1 MSCQERFCEES
12 YRMIRYGFTGN
23 TGTEDPFIHERA
35 TGTTSSLETDA
46 DHQELRRVTLEN
58 ISLSMEELANK
69 VREEECGAQ
78 SEKYRQVFG
87 ISWLMRHCEAVPDVA
102 VPRNRIYAHY
112 VSICA
117 HERIK
122 PLNPASFGK
131 LVRMVYPDIKTRRL
145 GVRGQSKYHYCGMKL
160 RDESLSSHL
169 NVQKQELKTS
179 EHSTFTNSI
188 ASSFL
193 KALDPLLVHTNVE
206 SEKSTDP
213 FLNFVFKSKHLYFPP
228 YPSSS
233 QTMPPL
239 ATFVLPS
246 IDPYVPSDVD
256 TDTKNTL
263 ISLYTSHCSSL
274 IESIRYMRLKQF
286 LTITSSFHNSLTVP
300 VQKLLSSTY
309 LANWVQKADFEM
321 YREIIRLLSPL
332 ALQVVPPQILS
343 SLRVLSSTLIN
354 HITHALSIHP
364 QHFVRA
370 KVVPAVAFSAL
381 LSRLL
386 RVNDTAHAAARFL
399 TNPADRELM
408 KNDWLKYIDARAIV
422 NRELPCKEDEA
433 VKILD
438 DIIHLLYGSNQ
449 LNMPKKTS
457 TDKIGSPSVPS
468 LDPSSSVNS
477 TVNAGGTNTLDGA
490 LNRWADYFSSLPSRF
505 PNVSPKLFLLCA
517 GTIET
522 AILREITVAGG
533 ESFGAWWV
541 VRCWIDEWMCW
552 ISECGGFLEIQ
563 LIEQINPTHEKT
575 ENTQALSEDS
585 NSTLAAA
592 LCGDSTANGSIEAH
606 GDTKHDDYMN
616 MVFDANGNTGEEPS

>member
-1 MSCQERFCEES
+1 MNSQRPYER
-12 YRMIRYGFTGN
+12 YNIMRYGFASETG
-23 TGTEDPFIHERA
+23 EDPFINGRL
-35 TGTTSSLETDA
+35 SNVLETDA

-69 VREEECGAQ
+69 VREEECGTQ

-87 ISWLMRHCEAVPDVA
+87 ISWLMRNCEAIPDVA

-112 VSICA
+112 VSVCA

-160 RDESLSSHL
+160 RDDHLSTHINPS
-169 NVQKQELKTS
+169 KSELKNTHEENPTYTES
-179 EHSTFTNSI
+179 VHT
-188 ASSFL
+188 SSFL
-193 KALDPLLVHTNVE
+193 KAFDPLLVHSNVE
-206 SEKSTDP
+206 PEKSTDP
-213 FLNFVFKSKHLYFPP
+213 LINFVFKSKHLYFPS
-228 YPSSS
+228 YSSTS
-233 QTMPPL
+233 NSSAMSPL
-239 ATFVLPS
+239 ASFTLPD
-246 IDPYVPSDVD
+246 INQYLPPDVD
-256 TDTKNTL
+256 ADTKNTL

-300 VQKLLSSTY
+300 VQKLLSSPF
-309 LANWVQKADFEM
+309 LANWVQRADFEM

-354 HITHALSIHP
+354 HITHTLSIHP

-408 KNDWLKYIDARAIV
+408 RNDWLRYIDTRAIV

-438 DIIHLLYGSNQ
+438 DVIQLLYGSNQ
-449 LNMPKKTS
+449 LNIPKKNS
-457 TDKIGSPSVPS
+457 TNKVG
-468 LDPSSSVNS
+468 SSSISSADTSQADHSIN
-477 TVNAGGTNTLDGA
+477 NDGTNTLDGS

-517 GTIET
+517 GTVET

-541 VRCWIDEWMCW
+541 VRCWIDEWLCW
-552 ISECGGFLEIQ
+552 ISERGGFLEIQ
-563 LIEQINPTHEKT
+563 LLEQINPSLEK
-575 ENTQALSEDS
+575 NPDTQALTDDP
-585 NSTLAAA
+585 NTTLAVA
-592 LCGDSTANGSIEAH
+592 LCVDPIANGSIETH
-606 GDTKHDDYMN
+606 SDSKNDDYIN
-616 MVFDANGNTGEEPS
+616 MVFNANGNTGDDPT